1 MLDKSIQ
8 NWHHFPGGI
17 LARTA
22 RDADYIYQYLTLVR
36 YSRSYLR
43 SIEVHDLRRY
53 KVVRKAGK
61 VLAALKL
68 SATEKEFIFPFHLN

>member
-17 LARTA
+17 MARTA

-36 YSRSYLR
+36 YSRSYLK
-43 SIEVHDLRRY
+43 SMEIHDFQRY

-61 VLAALKL
+61 VFAALQL
-68 SATEKEFIFPFHLN
+68 TADEREFIFPFHLN